1 LRWRDAGLAVVR
13 IAVNV
18 SPLQLRNRGFIAEI
32 ERAIAIDAH
41 AAARLEL
48 EITES
53 LIMEGVK
60 HTIATLQ
67 AIRAM
72 NVTIAIDD
80 CGTGFPSSSQL
91 AKLSVRTLKRS
102 TVRSSPA

>member
-13 IAVNV
+13 ITVNV

-48 EITES
+48 GITES
-53 LIMEGVK
+53 LI
-60 HTIATLQ
+60 
-67 AIRAM
+67 
-72 NVTIAIDD
+72 
-80 CGTGFPSSSQL
+80 
-91 AKLSVRTLKRS
+91 RT
-102 TVRSSPA
+102 